1 MSIWAALRV
10 LAVGCSVAVFAV
22 AAAPAQG
29 PQPTVTVIGDSIM
42 TGVLW
47 HADAMSILHQD
58 LDLRMEV
65 AVCRRLTGAGCT
77 FEGVTPPN
85 LLQVVKS
92 SGSSLG
98 PTVVV
103 VMGYNDREETF
114 ASSVAASLA
123 ALHRAGVTRVLWAT
137 LREVRHPYVHMNDV
151 VYAAAK
157 SDPELTILDWNKY
170 ARSHPDW
177 FQTDGMHLEP
187 VGGAA
192 MATFLHASIVSA
204 LAKPLPLLLAPS
216 SLPPAQV
223 GRHYAVRVVARNG
236 VAPYRFKLVGGAL
249 PRGMKLRTDGWL
261 LGTPLRPIHTH
272 LHVRATDT
280 RGRSVV
286 RVEPFDVAR

>member
-1 MSIWAALRV
+1 VSLGAALLL
-10 LAVGCSVAVFAV
+10 LAATCS
-22 AAAPAQG
+22 AAALAAAASPAAA

-47 HADAMSILHQD
+47 HADAMSILHEG

-65 AVCRRLTGAGCT
+65 AVCRRLTGTSCT

-92 SGSSLG
+92 SGSALG
-98 PTVVV
+98 PTVVI

-123 ALHRAGVTRVLWAT
+123 ALHRAGVTRILWAT

-151 VYAAAK
+151 LYAAAK
-157 SDPELTILDWNKY
+157 NDLELTVLDWNMY
-170 ARSHPDW
+170 SRSHLDW
-177 FQTDGMHLEP
+177 FQNDGMHLEP

-192 MATFLHASIVSA
+192 LATFLHARIVRA
-204 LAKPLPLLLAPS
+204 LAKPLPLLLAPAA
-216 SLPPAQV
+216 LPKAQV
-223 GRHYAVRVVARNG
+223 GRHYAVHVSARNG
-236 VAPYRFKLVGGAL
+236 NAPYRFKLVGGAL
-249 PRGMKLRTDGWL
+249 PRGMKLRADGWL
-261 LGTPLRPIHTH
+261 VGTPAKPIRTE
-272 LHVRATDT
+272 LQVRVTDK
-280 RGRSVV
+280 RGRSAV